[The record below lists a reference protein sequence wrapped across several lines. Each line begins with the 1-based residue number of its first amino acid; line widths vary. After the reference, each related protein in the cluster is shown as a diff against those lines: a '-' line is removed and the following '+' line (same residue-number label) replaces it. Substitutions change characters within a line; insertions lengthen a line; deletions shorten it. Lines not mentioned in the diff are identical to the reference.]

1 MQQKIIYSVILRKKH
16 TILTEYTDCS
26 GNFSQ
31 IIINIMDEIIN
42 KEANEPYKY
51 KAKFFYGKYIF
62 YILKDNTIYIL
73 AMIKSPKDKI
83 GNEAIFYSFLLNIH
97 DDISKNINF
106 EKPGKLHAYSLS
118 SYSNNLKSK
127 ITQINNGDIN
137 FSNNL
142 IDKQK
147 NINKFE
153 SLDNKAFD
161 EFKQFPILSNEQV
174 HSEYNLIK
182 EADLDNTID
191 TVDSFNDDIM
201 KSNTLIAYPDND
213 PMIKAIKDIDEN
225 FLRVETYK
233 SGLEMGVNNKTKYG
247 YKKIKII
254 IPFIIILVI
263 IIILVSLDILVFHKF
278 IQI

>member
-31 IIINIMDEIIN
+31 ITISIMDEIIN
-42 KEANEPYKY
+42 KKADEPYKY

-73 AMIKSPKDKI
+73 SMIKSPKVKLD
-83 GNEAIFYSFLLNIH
+83 NDTIFYSFLYNIH
-97 DDISKNINF
+97 DDISKKINF

-118 SYSNNLKSK
+118 SYSNDLKSK
-127 ITQINNGDIN
+127 INEINNGNIN
-137 FSNNL
+137 FSNKL

-147 NINKFE
+147 AVNKFE

-174 HSEYNLIK
+174 HSDNNLAK
-182 EADLDNTID
+182 EADLDNTME

-201 KSNTLIAYPDND
+201 KSTLIAYPDND
-213 PMIKAIKDIDEN
+213 PSSIAINDIDDN

-233 SGLEMGVNNKTKYG
+233 SGLEIREKNKSKMNL
-247 YKKIKII
+247 KIL
-254 IPFIIILVI
+254 IPI
-263 IIILVSLDILVFHKF
+263 IIILIIIMILVFLDIF
-278 IQI
+278 VFQIFFHI

>member
-31 IIINIMDEIIN
+31 ITISIMDEIIN
-42 KEANEPYKY
+42 KKTDEPYKY

-62 YILKDNTIYIL
+62 YLLKDNTIYIL
-73 AMIKSPKDKI
+73 SMIKSPKDKL
-83 GNEAIFYSFLLNIH
+83 GNDTIFYSFLLNIH
-97 DDISKNINF
+97 DDISKKINF
-106 EKPGKLHAYSLS
+106 ENPGKLHAYSLS
-118 SYSNNLKSK
+118 SYSNDLKSK

-137 FSNNL
+137 FSNNI

-147 NINKFE
+147 NINIFE

-174 HSEYNLIK
+174 HSDNNLTK
-182 EADLDNTID
+182 EVDFNNTMD
-191 TVDSFNDDIM
+191 TVDSFSDDIM
-201 KSNTLIAYPDND
+201 KSNIIAYPDNE
-213 PMIKAIKDIDEN
+213 PMLKAINDIDEN

-233 SGLEMGVNNKTKYG
+233 SGLEIKGGNTKTKNG
-247 YKKIKII
+247 CKKILIS
-254 IPFIIILVI
+254 I
-263 IIILVSLDILVFHKF
+263 IIILAIIMVLISLDIFVFHKF
-278 IQI
+278 IHI

>member
-31 IIINIMDEIIN
+31 ITINIMDEIIN
-42 KEANEPYKY
+42 KKADEPYKY

-73 AMIKSPKDKI
+73 SMIKSPKVKLD
-83 GNEAIFYSFLLNIH
+83 NDTIFYSFLYNIH
-97 DDISKNINF
+97 DDISKKINF

-118 SYSNNLKSK
+118 SYSNDLKSK
-127 ITQINNGDIN
+127 ITEINNGNIN
-137 FSNNL
+137 FSNKL

-147 NINKFE
+147 AVNKFE

-174 HSEYNLIK
+174 HSDNNLAK
-182 EADLDNTID
+182 EADLDNTTE

-201 KSNTLIAYPDND
+201 KSALIAYPDND
-213 PMIKAIKDIDEN
+213 PSSIAINDIDDN
-225 FLRVETYK
+225 FLRVATYK
-233 SGLEMGVNNKTKYG
+233 SGLEIREKNKS
-247 YKKIKII
+247 KINVKILIPII
-254 IPFIIILVI
+254 IIFIIIM
-263 IIILVSLDILVFHKF
+263 ILVFLDIF
-278 IQI
+278 VFQIFFHI

>member
-31 IIINIMDEIIN
+31 ITIKIMDEIIN
-42 KEANEPYKY
+42 KKADEPYKY

-73 AMIKSPKDKI
+73 SMIKSPKVKLD
-83 GNEAIFYSFLLNIH
+83 NDTIFYSFLYNIH
-97 DDISKNINF
+97 DDISKKINF

-118 SYSNNLKSK
+118 SYSNDLKSK
-127 ITQINNGDIN
+127 ITEINNGNIN
-137 FSNNL
+137 FSNKL

-147 NINKFE
+147 AVNKFE

-174 HSEYNLIK
+174 HSDNNLAK
-182 EADLDNTID
+182 EADLDNTTE

-201 KSNTLIAYPDND
+201 KSALIAYPDND
-213 PMIKAIKDIDEN
+213 PSSIAINDIDDN
-225 FLRVETYK
+225 FLRVATYK
-233 SGLEMGVNNKTKYG
+233 SGLEIREKNKS
-247 YKKIKII
+247 KINVKILIPII
-254 IPFIIILVI
+254 IIFIIIM
-263 IIILVSLDILVFHKF
+263 ILVFLDIF
-278 IQI
+278 VFQIFFHI

>member
-31 IIINIMDEIIN
+31 ITISIMDEIIN
-42 KEANEPYKY
+42 KKSDEPYKY

-73 AMIKSPKDKI
+73 TMIKSPKDKK
-83 GNEAIFYSFLLNIH
+83 GNDTIFYSFLLNIH
-97 DDISKNINF
+97 DDISKTINF

-118 SYSNNLKSK
+118 SYSNDLKSK
-127 ITQINNGDIN
+127 ITQINNGEIN
-137 FSNNL
+137 FSNKL

-147 NINKFE
+147 NINKFD

-174 HSEYNLIK
+174 HSDNNLTK
-182 EADLDNTID
+182 EVDLDNTID

-201 KSNTLIAYPDND
+201 KSTIIAYPDND
-213 PMIKAIKDIDEN
+213 PLMNAINDIDEN
-225 FLRVETYK
+225 FLRVETYRS
-233 SGLEMGVNNKTKYG
+233 SGLEMGGNNKAKNG
-247 YKKIKII
+247 CKK
-254 IPFIIILVI
+254 
-263 IIILVSLDILVFHKF
+263 
-278 IQI
+278 

>member
-31 IIINIMDEIIN
+31 ITINIMDEIIN
-42 KEANEPYKY
+42 KKADEPYKY

-73 AMIKSPKDKI
+73 SMIKSPKVKLD
-83 GNEAIFYSFLLNIH
+83 NDTIFYSFLYNIH
-97 DDISKNINF
+97 DDISKKINF

-118 SYSNNLKSK
+118 SYSNDLKSK
-127 ITQINNGDIN
+127 ITEINNGNIN
-137 FSNNL
+137 FSNKL

-147 NINKFE
+147 AVNKFE

-174 HSEYNLIK
+174 HSDNNLAK
-182 EADLDNTID
+182 EADLDNTTE

-201 KSNTLIAYPDND
+201 KSALIAYPDND
-213 PMIKAIKDIDEN
+213 PSSIAINDIDDN
-225 FLRVETYK
+225 FLRVATYK
-233 SGLEMGVNNKTKYG
+233 SGLEIREKNKSKMNL
-247 YKKIKII
+247 KILIPII
-254 IPFIIILVI
+254 IIFIIIM
-263 IIILVSLDILVFHKF
+263 ILVFLDIF
-278 IQI
+278 VFQIFFHI

>member
-31 IIINIMDEIIN
+31 KTINIMDEIIN
-42 KEANEPYKY
+42 KKADEPYKY

-73 AMIKSPKDKI
+73 SMIKSPKVKLD
-83 GNEAIFYSFLLNIH
+83 NDTIFYSFLYNIH
-97 DDISKNINF
+97 DDISKKINF

-118 SYSNNLKSK
+118 SYSNDLKSK
-127 ITQINNGDIN
+127 ITEINNGNIN
-137 FSNNL
+137 FSNKL

-147 NINKFE
+147 AVNKFE

-174 HSEYNLIK
+174 HSDNNLAK
-182 EADLDNTID
+182 EADLDNTTE

-201 KSNTLIAYPDND
+201 KSALIAYPDND
-213 PMIKAIKDIDEN
+213 PSSIAINDIDDN
-225 FLRVETYK
+225 FLRVATYK
-233 SGLEMGVNNKTKYG
+233 SGLEIREKNKS
-247 YKKIKII
+247 KINVKILIPII
-254 IPFIIILVI
+254 IIFIIIM
-263 IIILVSLDILVFHKF
+263 ILVFLDIF
-278 IQI
+278 VFQIFFHI

>member
-31 IIINIMDEIIN
+31 ITINIMDEIIN
-42 KEANEPYKY
+42 KKADEPYKY

-62 YILKDNTIYIL
+62 YILKDNNIYIL
-73 AMIKSPKDKI
+73 SMIKSPKVKLD
-83 GNEAIFYSFLLNIH
+83 NDTIFYSFLYNIH
-97 DDISKNINF
+97 DDISKKINF

-118 SYSNNLKSK
+118 SYSNDLKSK
-127 ITQINNGDIN
+127 ITEINNGNIN
-137 FSNNL
+137 FSNKL

-147 NINKFE
+147 AVNKFE

-174 HSEYNLIK
+174 HSDNNLAK
-182 EADLDNTID
+182 EADLDNTTE

-201 KSNTLIAYPDND
+201 KSALIAYPDND
-213 PMIKAIKDIDEN
+213 PSSIAINDIDDN
-225 FLRVETYK
+225 FLRVATYK
-233 SGLEMGVNNKTKYG
+233 SGLEIREKNKS
-247 YKKIKII
+247 KINVKILIPII
-254 IPFIIILVI
+254 IIFIIIM
-263 IIILVSLDILVFHKF
+263 ILVFLDIF
-278 IQI
+278 VFQIFFHI

>member
-31 IIINIMDEIIN
+31 ITISIMDEIIN
-42 KEANEPYKY
+42 KKADEPYKY

-73 AMIKSPKDKI
+73 SMIKSPKVKLD
-83 GNEAIFYSFLLNIH
+83 NDTIFYSFLYNIH
-97 DDISKNINF
+97 DDISKKINF

-118 SYSNNLKSK
+118 SYSNDLKSK
-127 ITQINNGDIN
+127 ITEINNGNIN
-137 FSNNL
+137 FSNKL

-147 NINKFE
+147 AVNKFE

-174 HSEYNLIK
+174 HSDNNLAK
-182 EADLDNTID
+182 EADLDNTTE

-201 KSNTLIAYPDND
+201 KSALIAYPDND
-213 PMIKAIKDIDEN
+213 PSSIAINDIDDN
-225 FLRVETYK
+225 FLRVATYK
-233 SGLEMGVNNKTKYG
+233 SGLEIREKNKS
-247 YKKIKII
+247 KINVKIL
-254 IPFIIILVI
+254 IPI
-263 IIILVSLDILVFHKF
+263 IIILIIIMILVFLDIF
-278 IQI
+278 VFQIFFHI

>member
-31 IIINIMDEIIN
+31 ITISIMDEIIN
-42 KEANEPYKY
+42 KKSDEPYKY

-73 AMIKSPKDKI
+73 TMIKSPKDKQ
-83 GNEAIFYSFLLNIH
+83 GNDTIFYSFLLNIH
-97 DDISKNINF
+97 DDISKTINF

-118 SYSNNLKSK
+118 SYSNDLKSK
-127 ITQINNGDIN
+127 ITQINNGEIN
-137 FSNNL
+137 FSNKL

-161 EFKQFPILSNEQV
+161 
-174 HSEYNLIK
+174 
-182 EADLDNTID
+182 
-191 TVDSFNDDIM
+191 
-201 KSNTLIAYPDND
+201 
-213 PMIKAIKDIDEN
+213 
-225 FLRVETYK
+225 
-233 SGLEMGVNNKTKYG
+233 
-247 YKKIKII
+247 
-254 IPFIIILVI
+254 
-263 IIILVSLDILVFHKF
+263 
-278 IQI
+278 

>member
-31 IIINIMDEIIN
+31 ITIKIMDEIIN
-42 KEANEPYKY
+42 KKADEPYKY

-73 AMIKSPKDKI
+73 SMIKSPKVKLD
-83 GNEAIFYSFLLNIH
+83 NDTIFYSFLYNIH
-97 DDISKNINF
+97 DDISKKINF

-118 SYSNNLKSK
+118 SYSNDLKSK
-127 ITQINNGDIN
+127 ITEINNGNIN
-137 FSNNL
+137 FSNKL

-147 NINKFE
+147 AVNKFE

-174 HSEYNLIK
+174 HSDNNLAK
-182 EADLDNTID
+182 EADLDNTTE

-201 KSNTLIAYPDND
+201 KSALIAYPDND
-213 PMIKAIKDIDEN
+213 PSSIAINDIDDN
-225 FLRVETYK
+225 FLRMATYK
-233 SGLEMGVNNKTKYG
+233 SGLEIREKNKS
-247 YKKIKII
+247 KINVKILIPII
-254 IPFIIILVI
+254 IIFIIIM
-263 IIILVSLDILVFHKF
+263 ILVFLDIF
-278 IQI
+278 VFQIFFHI